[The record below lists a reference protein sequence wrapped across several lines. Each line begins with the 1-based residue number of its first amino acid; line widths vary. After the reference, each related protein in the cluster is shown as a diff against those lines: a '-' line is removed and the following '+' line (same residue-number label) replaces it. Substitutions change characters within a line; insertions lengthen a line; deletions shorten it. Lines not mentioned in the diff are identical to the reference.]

1 MISFARKLKHDEFW
15 NCFFLLPFNF
25 VACVFFFISLPL
37 CSFFHLLQPY
47 SNFTFCCQPLL
58 YILILLPPCLHFLF
72 CCLHAQFFY
81 FDAALFKFLIL
92 LLARAQISQQCKW
105 GEVEKYL
112 VGCWGDVKDL
122 IKVSNWEAIFPKL
135 FLNFLPEHWASEAP
149 IKQQWIGFRSGH
161 ARNRCV
167 MEGGLG
173 TVQPRVTSVFWAKSV
188 KNM

>member
-1 MISFARKLKHDEFW
+1 MMNSEI
-15 NCFFLLPFNF
+15 
-25 VACVFFFISLPL
+25 VFFF
-37 CSFFHLLQPY
+37 CH
-47 SNFTFCCQPLL
+47 
-58 YILILLPPCLHFLF
+58 LILLPVFFSSFRCRYAHSFICCSPTQILHFVASLCLIFLFCCRHAYIFLF

-81 FDAALFKFLIL
+81 FDAALFKFFIL

-173 TVQPRVTSVFWAKSV
+173 TVQPRVTSVFGPKV
-188 KNM
+188 